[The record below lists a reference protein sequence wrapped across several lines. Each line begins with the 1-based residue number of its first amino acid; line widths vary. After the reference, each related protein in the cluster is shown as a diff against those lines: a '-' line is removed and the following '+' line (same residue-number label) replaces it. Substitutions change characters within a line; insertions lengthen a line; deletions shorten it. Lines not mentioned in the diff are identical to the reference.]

1 MRLTPRY
8 MYISIADVVRATEG
22 DRDTVK
28 RAEKSVDRD
37 GSDGEGDGHGHR
49 GAYYYV
55 CGPADRHGAR
65 VTAHTSAR
73 RRRRRRQSAPADAFR
88 VSLMIHERCI

>member
-1 MRLTPRY
+1 

-37 GSDGEGDGHGHR
+37 GNGEGDGHGHR
-49 GAYYYV
+49 GGLLRMRA
-55 CGPADRHGAR
+55 
-65 VTAHTSAR
+65 S
-73 RRRRRRQSAPADAFR
+73 
-88 VSLMIHERCI
+88 

>member
-1 MRLTPRY
+1 MNFKATLERVRAAHAAIC
-8 MYISIADVVRATEG
+8 ISIADVVRATEG

-37 GSDGEGDGHGHR
+37 GNGEGDGHGHR
-49 GAYYYV
+49 GAYYV

-73 RRRRRRQSAPADAFR
+73 RRRRQSAPADAFR
-88 VSLMIHERCI
+88 VH